1 MDDSY
6 AKTRDRLE
14 TYFDQTASKAWQV
27 LTTDLPVSGIR
38 ARVRA
43 GRDKM
48 REILMDSL
56 PDDLSGARVLDAGCG
71 TGQIS
76 IELAKRGASVL
87 GVDISTS
94 LVHVAKRRTPSYLGK
109 NINFLVGDMLAPEH
123 GSFDYVL
130 AMDSLIHYDLQDVA
144 QALDRLAPRIHKQIS
159 FTIAPQTLLLSTLLL
174 IGKAF
179 PKSERSPV
187 ISPIKFERL
196 RDEVLNKKNLK
207 NVRIAQLQVVKSS
220 FYISE
225 AVIAKP

>member
-48 REILMDSL
+48 RHILMDSL

-76 IELAKRGASVL
+76 VELAKRGASVL
-87 GVDISTS
+87 GVDISAS
-94 LVHVAKRRTPSYLGK
+94 LIHVAKRRTHSYSGK
-109 NINFLVGDMLAPEH
+109 NINF
-123 GSFDYVL
+123 F
-130 AMDSLIHYDLQDVA
+130 
-144 QALDRLAPRIHKQIS
+144 
-159 FTIAPQTLLLSTLLL
+159 
-174 IGKAF
+174 
-179 PKSERSPV
+179 
-187 ISPIKFERL
+187 
-196 RDEVLNKKNLK
+196 
-207 NVRIAQLQVVKSS
+207 
-220 FYISE
+220 
-225 AVIAKP
+225 

>member
-1 MDDSY
+1 MNDSY

-14 TYFDQTASKAWQV
+14 TYFDETASKAWQV

-48 REILMDSL
+48 RETLLDSL
-56 PDDLSGARVLDAGCG
+56 PDDLSGTRVLDAGCG

-76 IELAKRGASVL
+76 IELAQRGAEVL
-87 GVDISTS
+87 GVDISAS
-94 LVHVAKRRTPSYLGK
+94 LISVAKRRTPSYLSK
-109 NINFLVGDMLAPEH
+109 KIDYLVGDMLAPEH

-130 AMDSLIHYDLQDVA
+130 AMDSLIHYDLHDVA
-144 QALDRLAPRIHKQIS
+144 DALDRLVPRIHKQIS
-159 FTIAPQTLLLSTLLL
+159 FTIAPQTFLLSALLLV
-174 IGKAF
+174 GKAF
-179 PKSERSPV
+179 PKSDRSPV
-187 ISPIKFERL
+187 ISPIKYERL
-196 RDEVLNKKNLK
+196 RDEISIKKNLK
-207 NVRIAQLQVVKSS
+207 NIKMAQLEVVKSS